1 MRQRIKIR
9 LGEEGVEPMNWKL
22 LVSGGV
28 VRTPGY
34 YTKDGRVEYSVPDG
48 APFKTTILE
57 RAKIRA
63 DLSKCKDSRKNLPP
77 LPGLIFDKIKFLA
90 EGMSADQV
98 CQNIRVYRGNGV
110 KSTVL
115 STNSDFIPDKALER
129 FDQERGLGSG
139 KTIRIPDEMSITA
152 ISVTVSNRKEDISA
166 KKPDLAARLGSPRG
180 EKEKGEVLPTARKDP
195 VEKEPRA
202 AHDREEE
209 DRPRSMIEKV
219 KRSDRC
225 EDLDSSLD
233 KPTKKKSR
241 KSRETSSSSSK
252 DSDSSDTDGEPMTK
266 DKVAVQALKVE
277 FEMSKLLKY
286 KKRYKR
292 EKQQEKE
299 REKKQRKKQSK
310 SARVTS
316 SDSD

>member
-1 MRQRIKIR
+1 
-9 LGEEGVEPMNWKL
+9 L
-22 LVSGGV
+22 
-28 VRTPGY
+28 
-34 YTKDGRVEYSVPDG
+34 
-48 APFKTTILE
+48 
-57 RAKIRA
+57 
-63 DLSKCKDSRKNLPP
+63 KCKESRKNLPP
-77 LPGLIFDKIKFLA
+77 LPGLIFDKIKFSA

-115 STNSDFIPDKALER
+115 SANSDFIPDKALER

-139 KTIRIPDEMSITA
+139 KMIRIPDEMSITA
-152 ISVTVSNRKEDISA
+152 ISVTVSNRKEDINT

-202 AHDREEE
+202 AYDQE
-209 DRPRSMIEKV
+209 DRPRGVIEKM

-266 DKVAVQALKVE
+266 DRVSVQALKVE
-277 FEMSKLLKY
+277 LEMSKLLKY

-292 EKQQEKE
+292 EKQREKE
-299 REKKQRKKQSK
+299 REMKQRKKQSK
-310 SARVTS
+310 SARDNS
-316 SDSD
+316 SE